1 MKSGK
6 FWPDRRTRDMTR
18 VADVVDQWWKTFEQ
32 GDFDALMRLVGH
44 DAEIVMPG
52 GMRFRGPDEL
62 RPVLEAYYNG
72 FPELRHEIVS
82 AVESDT
88 AVAIELRITMPH
100 TGVFVTPGGDIPPT
114 GKTAVL
120 EACDVVRIDS
130 DGMIASWHSYF
141 DQASLMA
148 QLGLVP

>member
-1 MKSGK
+1 
-6 FWPDRRTRDMTR
+6 MTR

-32 GDFDALMRLVGH
+32 GDFDALMRLVSP

-52 GMRFRGPDEL
+52 GMRFRGPVEL

-82 AVESDT
+82 AVESDMAI
-88 AVAIELRITMPH
+88 AVELKITMPH
-100 TGVFVTPGGDIPPT
+100 TGVFVTPGGEIPPT

-120 EACDVVRIDS
+120 DACDLVRIDS
-130 DGMIASWHSYF
+130 GGMIASWHAYF
-141 DQASLMA
+141 DQASLMG